1 MLSVVLLV
9 ASSGVSMAANDN
21 HTKTST
27 TTHHEDSGHHEE
39 QGHEDSGH
47 GHSEEGHSHD
57 DESPTEWLMMI
68 GGLFLLG
75 TVATAPLYQYTNR
88 RRQNFTVSSMHL
100 GVALLALFTAAVHFY
115 LFLDHGELIM
125 ALAGL
130 GFLGGIGLFF
140 IGVNRLY
147 LYSVG
152 ILYTAVQI
160 LLWISDGMPHVGSFG
175 LIDKVVQVLLI
186 AALSYLILRQR
197 QHSRH

>member
-9 ASSGVSMAANDN
+9 VSSGVSMAAGGD

-27 TTHHEDSGHHEE
+27 TTHHEESGHHEE

-47 GHSEEGHSHD
+47 SHSEEGHSHD

-75 TVATAPLYQYTNR
+75 TVATAPLYQYTNTQ
-88 RRQNFTVSSMHL
+88 RQNFTISSVHL

-140 IGVNRLY
+140 IGVNRQY
-147 LYSVG
+147 LYSLGV
-152 ILYTAVQI
+152 LYTAVQI
-160 LLWISDGMPHVGSFG
+160 LLWINDGMPHVESFG

-186 AALSYLILRQR
+186 VALGYLLLHRR
-197 QHSRH
+197 RSSRH